1 MKHII
6 SYNLF
11 SFCKSVQD
19 YVIHM
24 DMETIIFV
32 GIRGDINTN
41 VYNSHMVIWHDKYN
55 KVGQYKLFS
64 VIKYNKDTNKN

>member
-41 VYNSHMVIWHDKYN
+41 VYNSHMVI
-55 KVGQYKLFS
+55 
-64 VIKYNKDTNKN
+64 